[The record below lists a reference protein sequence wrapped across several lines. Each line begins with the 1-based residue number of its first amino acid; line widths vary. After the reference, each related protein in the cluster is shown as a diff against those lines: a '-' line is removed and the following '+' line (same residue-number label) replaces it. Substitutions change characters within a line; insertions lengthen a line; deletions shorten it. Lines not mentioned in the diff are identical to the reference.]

1 MLWGDMLALNW
12 RLNLGSPVFGTR
24 IIAMLILP
32 CSFLNEVGICDCEAG
47 WQGTSC
53 NISAEAALQGNV
65 DEDSIASQCGTFDI
79 FWYLLIHGPSQWLLS
94 FSCVYLFYL
103 AGTSAGTS
111 APVGK
116 STICC
121 FLDSECCDLAKISG
135 RLAGW
140 YMTMTTMT
148 TIQHI
153 KPFQTQGLPQ
163 MLGRMVKLWCIQ
175 KSWQTQTFW
184 VEIWLLGTEKPW
196 ETLWSTCTNCAKCS
210 QQFRR
215 QSDELVKL
223 LAFCSPPKFAWT
235 WVALSSVRTVWWR
248 GKWKSPPS
256 STTENSGV
264 V

>member
-1 MLWGDMLALNW
+1 MFWGDMLALNW

-79 FWYLLIHGPSQWLLS
+79 FWYTCCTTKSVASQAPSVFTWQEP
-94 FSCVYLFYL
+94 
-103 AGTSAGTS
+103 SAGTKVPS
-111 APVGK
+111 AASWIASAATWPK
-116 STICC
+116 
-121 FLDSECCDLAKISG
+121 KISG

-140 YMTMTTMT
+140 YMTTMT

-153 KPFQTQGLPQ
+153 KPYQTRVSRKW
-163 MLGRMVKLWCIQ
+163 LGRIVKLWCIQ

-184 VEIWLLGTEKPW
+184 VEIWLLGTEKP
-196 ETLWSTCTNCAKCS
+196 EK
-210 QQFRR
+210 
-215 QSDELVKL
+215 
-223 LAFCSPPKFAWT
+223 P
-235 WVALSSVRTVWWR
+235 
-248 GKWKSPPS
+248 
-256 STTENSGV
+256 
-264 V
+264 